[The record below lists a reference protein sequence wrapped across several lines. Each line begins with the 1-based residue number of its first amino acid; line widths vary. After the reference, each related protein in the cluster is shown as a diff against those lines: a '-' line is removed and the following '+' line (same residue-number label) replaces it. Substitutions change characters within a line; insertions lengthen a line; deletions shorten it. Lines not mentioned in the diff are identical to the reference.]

1 MGFASH
7 YANIALYIHIK
18 SSDFFPVLIFCILL
32 FPHPSSLSCLFL
44 FIRSLLSLG
53 TFIRQTCVQPLFCTQ
68 RCAVQQIGCSPCLQG
83 VLSLDREPGS
93 LLHVARA
100 CRCDGS
106 QEAEAGDHR
115 AVQQEVPPLPV
126 VPEPCV
132 TPCYTRSHQPSVLCT
147 VSVACICQ
155 PQPPSP
161 STHRPLWSPHVCSPR
176 LNFLLL
182 GKRGHRDLL

>member
-53 TFIRQTCVQPLFCTQ
+53 TFIRQTCVQPLLCTQ

-106 QEAEAGDHR
+106 QEAEAWPAVTTGPSSRKSRPFRWSQSPALPR
-115 AVQQEVPPLPV
+115 AI
-126 VPEPCV
+126 
-132 TPCYTRSHQPSVLCT
+132 HVLI
-147 VSVACICQ
+147 S
-155 PQPPSP
+155 
-161 STHRPLWSPHVCSPR
+161 R
-176 LNFLLL
+176 LFCA
-182 GKRGHRDLL
+182 RYQ